1 MVDGKRTSA
10 ELVLTAKGTAD
21 RLSRKAPL
29 TFAPLSQP
37 DELTPVVMVDPRK
50 TFQTIEGIGGALT
63 DSSAETYAKLP
74 PKSQQEVLTA
84 YFDEEKG
91 IGYSF
96 CRTNIHSCDFSS
108 DVYTYDDVAGDTEL
122 KNFSIDHDRKYRI
135 PFIKAALATGKT
147 PFTLFASPWS
157 PPAWMKTN
165 GNILRG
171 GKLKPEYAE
180 AWASYYGRFVK
191 AYEKEGIAIWGLSVQ
206 NEPMAIQT
214 WQSCIYTGEEE
225 RDFVRDHL
233 GPALER
239 DGLSGLKLMVWDHN
253 RGLLYARA
261 KVVYDDPEASKYVW
275 GAAFHWYVG
284 DHFDQVRQ
292 TYEAWPDKRLVFS
305 EGCPEL
311 FNAAKVAEWQ
321 WGEKYGLSMLMDL
334 SNGTSAWTDWNV
346 LLDELGGPNHVG
358 NFCYAPIHADT
369 KTGEL
374 TYMNS
379 FYYIGHFSKY
389 VRPGA
394 KRVSAVTDDDRL
406 LATAFKNTDGK
417 VAVVVLNLS
426 DDAVPFS
433 FWIDGETAKTTSPA
447 HSIMTLVY

>member
-1 MVDGKRTSA
+1 
-10 ELVLTAKGTAD
+10 
-21 RLSRKAPL
+21 
-29 TFAPLSQP
+29 
-37 DELTPVVMVDPRK
+37 VDPRK

-135 PFIKAALATGKT
+135 PFIKAALATAKT

-165 GNILRG
+165 GNMLRG

-426 DDAVPFS
+426 DETVPFS
-433 FWIDGETAKTTSPA
+433 FWIDGAAAKTTSPA

>member
-29 TFAPLSQP
+29 TFEPLSQP

-108 DVYTYDDVAGDTEL
+108 DVYSYDDVAGDAEL

-135 PFIKAALATGKT
+135 PFIKAALATAKT

-165 GNILRG
+165 GNMLRG

-275 GAAFHWYVG
+275 GACFHWYVG

-426 DDAVPFS
+426 DETVPFS

>member
-10 ELVLTAKGTAD
+10 ELHVTAKGTAD

-29 TFAPLSQP
+29 TFEPLSQP

-108 DVYTYDDVAGDTEL
+108 DAYTYDDVAGDTEL

-206 NEPMAIQT
+206 NEPMAVQT

-239 DGLSGLKLMVWDHN
+239 DGLSGLKLMIWDHN

-346 LLDELGGPNHVG
+346 LLDELGGPNPVG

-426 DDAVPFS
+426 DETVPFS
-433 FWIDGETAKTTSPA
+433 FWIDGAAAKTTSPA

>member
-1 MVDGKRTSA
+1 MVNARRTSA
-10 ELVLTAKGTAD
+10 ELHVTAKDTAD
-21 RLSRKAPL
+21 RLAKKAPL
-29 TFAPLSQP
+29 TFVPLSQP
-37 DELTPVVMVDPRK
+37 DEITPFVLVDSSK
-50 TFQTIEGIGGALT
+50 TFQTMEGIGGALT
-63 DSSAETYAKLP
+63 DSSAETYAKMP
-74 PKSQQEVLTA
+74 ADVQKEILTA
-84 YFDEEKG
+84 YFDDEKG

-96 CRTNIHSCDFSS
+96 CRTNIQSCDFSS

-122 KNFSIDHDRKYRI
+122 KNFSIEHDRKFRL
-135 PFIKAALATGKT
+135 PFIKAAMAACKK

-165 GNILRG
+165 GDMLHG
-171 GKLKPEYAE
+171 GRLKPEYAD
-180 AWASYYGRFVK
+180 AWASFYGRFVK
-191 AYEKEGIAIWGLSVQ
+191 AYEAEGVPIWGLSVQ
-206 NEPMAIQT
+206 NEPMAVQP
-214 WQSCIYTGEEE
+214 WQSCIFTGEEE

-239 DGLSGLKLMVWDHN
+239 DGLSRLKLMVWDHN

-275 GAAFHWYVG
+275 GTCFHWYVG

-292 TYEAWPDKRLVFS
+292 VAEAWPDKNLVFS

-311 FNAAKVAEWQ
+311 YNAKRVNEWL
-321 WGEKYGLSMLMDL
+321 WGEKYGLAMLMDI
-334 SNGTSAWTDWNV
+334 SNGTCAWTDWNV
-346 LLDELGGPNHVG
+346 LLDEQGGPNHVG
-358 NFCYAPIHADT
+358 NFCYAPIHADV
-369 KTGEL
+369 KTGKL

-379 FYYIGHFSKY
+379 FYYIGHFSKF
-389 VRPGA
+389 VRPGD

-406 LATAFKNTDGK
+406 LATAFVKPDGK

-426 DDAVPFS
+426 DDSVPFS
-433 FWIDGETAKTTSPA
+433 FWIDGETAKSESPA

>member
-1 MVDGKRTSA
+1 MVNARQTSA
-10 ELVLTAKGTAD
+10 ELHVTAKDTAD
-21 RLSRKAPL
+21 RLAKKAPL
-29 TFAPLSQP
+29 TFEPLSQP
-37 DELTPVVMVDPRK
+37 DEITPFVMVDSKK
-50 TFQTIEGIGGALT
+50 TFQTMEGIGGALT
-63 DSSAETYAKLP
+63 DSSAETYARMPVDVQK
-74 PKSQQEVLTA
+74 EILTA
-84 YFDEEKG
+84 YFDDEKG

-108 DVYTYDDVAGDTEL
+108 DLYTYDDVAGDTDL
-122 KNFSIDHDRKYRI
+122 ANFSIEHDRKFRL
-135 PFIKAALATGKT
+135 PFIKAAMATGKT

-157 PPAWMKTN
+157 PPSWMKTN
-165 GNILRG
+165 GEMLHG
-171 GKLKPEYAE
+171 GRLKPEYRD

-191 AYEKEGIAIWGLSVQ
+191 AYEAEGVPIWGLSVQ
-206 NEPMAIQT
+206 NEPMAIQP
-214 WQSCIYTGEEE
+214 WQSCIFTGEEE

-239 DGLSGLKLMVWDHN
+239 DGLSRLKLMIWDHN

-275 GAAFHWYVG
+275 GTCFHWYVG

-292 TYEAWPDKRLVFS
+292 TYEAWPDKKLVFS

-311 FNAAKVAEWQ
+311 YNAERVNEWL
-321 WGEKYGLSMLMDL
+321 WGEKYGLAMLMDI

-346 LLDELGGPNHVG
+346 LLDEQGGPNHAG
-358 NFCYAPIHADT
+358 NFCYAPIHADR
-369 KTGEL
+369 KTGKL

-379 FYYIGHFSKY
+379 FYYIGHFSKF
-389 VRPGA
+389 VRPGD

-406 LATAFKNTDGK
+406 LATAFVKPDGK

-426 DDAVPFS
+426 EDTVPFS
-433 FWIDGETAKTTSPA
+433 FWIDGETAKSESPA

>member
-1 MVDGKRTSA
+1 MVNGKRTAA
-10 ELVLTAKGTAD
+10 ELILTAKGTAD
-21 RLSRKAPL
+21 RLSKKAPL
-29 TFAPLSQP
+29 AFEPLSQP

-165 GNILRG
+165 GNMLRG

-206 NEPMAIQT
+206 NEPLATQT
-214 WQSCIYTGEEE
+214 WESCLYTGEEE

-358 NFCYAPIHADT
+358 NFCYAPMHGNT
-369 KTGEL
+369 KTGAL
-374 TYMNS
+374 TYMAS
-379 FYYIGHFSKY
+379 YYYIGHFSKF

-417 VAVVVLNLS
+417 VAVVVLNMS

-433 FWIDGETAKTTSPA
+433 FWIDGAAARTASPA

>member
-1 MVDGKRTSA
+1 MVSGKGIKA
-10 ELVLTAKGTAD
+10 ELVVTAKGTTD
-21 RLSRKAPL
+21 RLTSKAPL
-29 TFAPLSQP
+29 AFEPLSQP
-37 DELTPVVMVDPRK
+37 DEITPFVMVDSGK

-63 DSSAETYAKLP
+63 DSSAETWAKLP
-74 PKSQQEVLTA
+74 REAQQEVLTA
-84 YFDEEKG
+84 YFDGEKG

-108 DVYTYDDVAGDTEL
+108 GSYEYDSDPADTEL
-122 KNFSIDHDRKYRI
+122 AKFSIDHDRKYRL
-135 PFIKAALATGKT
+135 PFIKAALATAKT
-147 PFTLFASPWS
+147 PFKLFASPWS
-157 PPAWMKTN
+157 PPAYMKTN
-165 GNILRG
+165 GNMLQG
-171 GKLKPEYAE
+171 GKLKPEFAPV
-180 AWASYYGRFVK
+180 WARYYGKFVH
-191 AYEKEGIAIWGLSVQ
+191 AYEAEGIAIWGLSVQ
-206 NEPMAIQT
+206 NEALATQT
-214 WQSCIYTGEEE
+214 WESCIYTGEEE

-239 DGLSGLKLMVWDHN
+239 DGLSRLKLMVWDHN

-261 KVVYDDPEASKYVW
+261 KIVYEDPEASKYVW
-275 GAAFHWYVG
+275 GTCFHWYVG

-292 TYEAWPDKRLVFS
+292 VAEAWPDKGLVFS

-311 FNAAKVAEWQ
+311 YNAKRVNDWN

-334 SNGTSAWTDWNV
+334 SNGTAAWTDWNV
-346 LLDELGGPNHVG
+346 LLDERGGPNHAG

-379 FYYIGHFSKY
+379 FYYIGHFSKF

-394 KRVSAVTDDDRL
+394 KRVATVTDDDRL

-426 DDAVPFS
+426 DETVPFS
-433 FWIDGETAKTTSPA
+433 FWIDGETAKSASPA
-447 HSIMTLVY
+447 HSIITLVY

>member
-1 MVDGKRTSA
+1 MVNARRTSA
-10 ELVLTAKGTAD
+10 ELHVTAKGSAD
-21 RLSRKAPL
+21 RLTKKAPL
-29 TFAPLSQP
+29 AFEPLSQP
-37 DELTPVVMVDPRK
+37 DELTPFVLVDSKK
-50 TFQTIEGIGGALT
+50 TFQTMEGIGGALT
-63 DSSAETYAKLP
+63 DSSAETYAKMP
-74 PKSQQEVLTA
+74 AATQKEILTA
-84 YFDEEKG
+84 YFDDEKG

-108 DVYTYDDVAGDTEL
+108 DSYTYDDVAGDTEL
-122 KNFSIDHDRKYRI
+122 LNFSIEHDRKFRL
-135 PFIKAALATGKT
+135 PFIKAAMATGKK

-165 GNILRG
+165 GEMLNG
-171 GKLKPEYAE
+171 GRLKPEYSD

-191 AYEKEGIAIWGLSVQ
+191 AYEAEGVPIWGLSVQ
-206 NEPMAIQT
+206 NEPMAVQS
-214 WQSCIYTGEEE
+214 WESCIFTGEEE
-225 RDFVRDHL
+225 RDFIRDHL

-239 DGLSGLKLMVWDHN
+239 DNLSRLKLMIWDHN

-275 GAAFHWYVG
+275 GTCFHWYVG

-292 TYEAWPDKRLVFS
+292 VAEAWPDKKLVFS

-311 FNAAKVAEWQ
+311 YNARRVNEWL
-321 WGEKYGLSMLMDL
+321 WGEKYGLALLMDI
-334 SNGTSAWTDWNV
+334 SNGTCAWTDWNI
-346 LLDELGGPNHVG
+346 LLDEQGGPNHVG
-358 NFCYAPIHADT
+358 NFCYAPIHADI
-369 KTGEL
+369 KTGKL

-379 FYYIGHFSKY
+379 FYYLGHFSKF
-389 VRPGA
+389 VRPGD

-406 LATAFKNTDGK
+406 LATAFVKPDGK

-426 DDAVPFS
+426 EDTVPFS
-433 FWIDGETAKTTSPA
+433 FWIDGQTAKTTSPA

>member
-135 PFIKAALATGKT
+135 PFIKAALATAKT

-165 GNILRG
+165 DNMLRG

-191 AYEKEGIAIWGLSVQ
+191 AYEKAGIAIWGLSVQ
-206 NEPMAIQT
+206 NEPMAVQT

-292 TYEAWPDKRLVFS
+292 TYEAWSDKRLVFS

-426 DDAVPFS
+426 DDTVPFS
-433 FWIDGETAKTTSPA
+433 FWIDGAAAKTSSPA